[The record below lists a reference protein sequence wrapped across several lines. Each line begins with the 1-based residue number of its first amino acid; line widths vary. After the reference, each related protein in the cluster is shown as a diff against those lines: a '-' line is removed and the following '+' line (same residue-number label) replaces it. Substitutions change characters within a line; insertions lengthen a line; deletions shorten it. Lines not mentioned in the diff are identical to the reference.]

1 LEAGGG
7 GDSEEDES
15 LVMSM
20 ISTWRR
26 GYEEG
31 IIIEDVRRKLLN
43 RLGFEGLFII
53 T

>member
-7 GDSEEDES
+7 EGEEDES
-15 LVMSM
+15 PVMSM

-31 IIIEDVRRKLLN
+31 MMIEDVRREILN

-53 T
+53 A